1 VIPKIKA
8 SNHLITVRY
17 DEGEAADE
25 FPVGLTEISK
35 QIKLAAGIIYRAICY
50 LCDAELNFR
59 PCIAEQPL

>member
-25 FPVGLTEISK
+25 FPVGLTEIAK
-35 QIKLAAGIIYRAICY
+35 RIKLAAGIIYRAICY
-50 LCDAELNFR
+50 LCDAEL
-59 PCIAEQPL
+59 